1 MNGST
6 YPFPWRTGVRSL
18 RADLHAQLDLIA
30 STGSEVGVVSKQW
43 AALRAGMPATFPTEQ
58 LRSFYPR
65 GTEHPSLPPDLG
77 VATSWTLTGDDTL
90 TPAS

>member
-1 MNGST
+1 MAGST

-18 RADLHAQLDLIA
+18 RADLHARIDLIA
-30 STGSEVGVVSKQW
+30 GTGEQVGVVSEQW
-43 AALRAGMPATFPTEQ
+43 GALRSGLPATFSTEQ
-58 LRSFYPR
+58 LRSFYPN

-77 VATSWTLTGDDTL
+77 VATSWTLIDDDTL